1 MSQEDQEEEVG
12 KLAVRLANAVVL
24 PMVLKSALELNIID
38 TISAAGDGA
47 FLSPSQI
54 ASALPSK
61 NPDAPVLLDR
71 MLRLL
76 ASHSILKCSVKA
88 KEKGEIERLYGAGPL
103 CKFLV
108 KNQDGG
114 SIAPLLL
121 LHHDQVFMQSWY
133 HLNDAI
139 LEGGVPFSKAYGMTA
154 FEYPGTDQRFN
165 RVFNQAMSNH
175 TALIMRKIVDVY
187 KGFDGLKVLV
197 DVGGGIGVALSF
209 ITSKYPQIKGINF
222 DLPHVL
228 ADAPTYSGVEHVGG
242 DMFESVPKGDA
253 IFLKWILHDWSDE
266 HCLKLLKNCW
276 EALPNGGKVIIV
288 ESILPEVPDTSVSSN
303 IVCEQDL
310 FMLAQNPGGKERTLK
325 EYEDLAL
332 KTGFSGCEYLREMSL
347 ESARETIKGV
357 RVLWLMISK
366 LLGREILVQWRAC
379 LVVCMQLRF
388 TGTLDSFLDLAR
400 GAFGGNLRTRCSAPI
415 GGLESGKCCAL
426 I

>member
-1 MSQEDQEEEVG
+1 MSQEDHEEEVG

-38 TISAAGDGA
+38 TISAAGDGS

-253 IFLKWILHDWSDE
+253 IFLK
-266 HCLKLLKNCW
+266 
-276 EALPNGGKVIIV
+276 
-288 ESILPEVPDTSVSSN
+288 VS
-303 IVCEQDL
+303 L
-310 FMLAQNPGGKERTLK
+310 
-325 EYEDLAL
+325 Y
-332 KTGFSGCEYLREMSL
+332 
-347 ESARETIKGV
+347 
-357 RVLWLMISK
+357 VL
-366 LLGREILVQWRAC
+366 
-379 LVVCMQLRF
+379 
-388 TGTLDSFLDLAR
+388 
-400 GAFGGNLRTRCSAPI
+400 
-415 GGLESGKCCAL
+415 
-426 I
+426 

>member
-12 KLAVRLANAVVL
+12 KLAGRLANAVVL

-61 NPDAPVLLDR
+61 NPDAAVLLDR
-71 MLRLL
+71 MLRML

-139 LEGGVPFSKAYGMTA
+139 LEGGVPFSKAYGMSA

-175 TALIMRKIVDVY
+175 SALIMRKIVDVY
-187 KGFDGLKVLV
+187 KGFDRLKVLV

-228 ADAPTYSGVEHVGG
+228 ADAPTYSALPSLGNAFSCAVVSLH
-242 DMFESVPKGDA
+242 A
-253 IFLKWILHDWSDE
+253 LTWILRGWSDE
-266 HCLKLLKNCW
+266 RCLKLLKNCW
-276 EALPNGGKVIIV
+276 EALPNDGKVIIV

-310 FMLAQNPGGKERTLK
+310 FMLAQIPGDKERTLK
-325 EYEDLAL
+325 EYEALAL
-332 KTGFSGCEYLREMSL
+332 KTGFSGCEV
-347 ESARETIKGV
+347 I
-357 RVLWLMISK
+357 
-366 LLGREILVQWRAC
+366 
-379 LVVCMQLRF
+379 
-388 TGTLDSFLDLAR
+388 
-400 GAFGGNLRTRCSAPI
+400 CSAYYCWVMQMEKRAI
-415 GGLESGKCCAL
+415 Y
-426 I
+426 

>member
-1 MSQEDQEEEVG
+1 WIRPIEHPICGYGLKNFGKVKQPETGAEKETMSQEDQEEEVG

-228 ADAPTYSGVEHVGG
+228 ADAPTY
-242 DMFESVPKGDA
+242 
-253 IFLKWILHDWSDE
+253 
-266 HCLKLLKNCW
+266 
-276 EALPNGGKVIIV
+276 
-288 ESILPEVPDTSVSSN
+288 
-303 IVCEQDL
+303 
-310 FMLAQNPGGKERTLK
+310 
-325 EYEDLAL
+325 
-332 KTGFSGCEYLREMSL
+332 
-347 ESARETIKGV
+347 
-357 RVLWLMISK
+357 
-366 LLGREILVQWRAC
+366 
-379 LVVCMQLRF
+379 
-388 TGTLDSFLDLAR
+388 
-400 GAFGGNLRTRCSAPI
+400 
-415 GGLESGKCCAL
+415 
-426 I
+426 